1 MTGGRSVVVTG
12 LGAVSALGHGA
23 AETWAAA
30 LEGRTGIA
38 IHAFDPGEH
47 GPDPFTAP
55 AALVPEGYPEACEA
69 ALGRRIVGLLD
80 RFALFSLGPA
90 HEALQQAGLLQHEA
104 LDRRTAVVLGH
115 GQGGFAT
122 MEGAYE
128 RFFGMKAPRVHPYSI
143 PKGMLSAAVSAVTMQ
158 FAIHGPAYATS
169 SACASSAHAILQG
182 AELIR
187 CGAADVAI
195 VGGSEAMC
203 TPGGMSVWL
212 SISAMS
218 KSSCRPFSQGR
229 DGMVLGE
236 GGAILVLEAREH
248 AEARGAEILGEYL
261 AGAATSD
268 AFHLTQPSLEGPC
281 AAMRAA
287 AEGAGLFDEDEVLIS
302 AHGTGTPLNDQN
314 EAMAIGEVFGEAARR
329 HPVIATKSAHAHVLG
344 GSPALQAVIGLQAL
358 KNRIAPPILNFLGP
372 SPDCP
377 LNLVVGEPRPLQARR
392 MLLNAFAF
400 GGLNV
405 ALAFGA

>member
-1 MTGGRSVVVTG
+1 
-12 LGAVSALGHGA
+12 
-23 AETWAAA
+23 
-30 LEGRTGIA
+30 
-38 IHAFDPGEH
+38 
-47 GPDPFTAP
+47 
-55 AALVPEGYPEACEA
+55 
-69 ALGRRIVGLLD
+69 
-80 RFALFSLGPA
+80 
-90 HEALQQAGLLQHEA
+90 
-104 LDRRTAVVLGH
+104 
-115 GQGGFAT
+115 
-122 MEGAYE
+122 
-128 RFFGMKAPRVHPYSI
+128 
-143 PKGMLSAAVSAVTMQ
+143 
-158 FAIHGPAYATS
+158 
-169 SACASSAHAILQG
+169 
-182 AELIR
+182 
-187 CGAADVAI
+187 
-195 VGGSEAMC
+195 
-203 TPGGMSVWL
+203 MSVWL

-218 KSSCRPFSQGR
+218 KFSCRPFSEGR

-248 AEARGAEILGEYL
+248 AEARGAEILGEFL

-287 AEGAGLFDEDEVLIS
+287 AHDAGLFDEDEILIS

-358 KNRIAPPILNFLGP
+358 KYRVAPPILNFLGP

>member
-12 LGAVSALGHGA
+12 LGAVCALGRSA

-30 LEGRTGIA
+30 SEGRSGIA
-38 IHAFDPGEH
+38 VHSFDPGPH
-47 GPDPFTAP
+47 GPPPFTAP
-55 AALVPEGYPEACEA
+55 AALVPDGYPEACEA
-69 ALGRRIVGLLD
+69 ELGRKIVGLLD

-90 HEALQQAGLLQHEA
+90 MEALRQAKLVEHEALG
-104 LDRRTAVVLGH
+104 RRTAVVLGH
-115 GQGGFAT
+115 GQGGFTT
-122 MEGAYE
+122 MDGAFE
-128 RFFGMKAPRVHPYSI
+128 RFYGMQAPRVHPYSI

-158 FAIHGPAYATS
+158 FGIHGPAFATS

-182 AELIR
+182 ATLIR
-187 CGAADVAI
+187 SGAADVAI

-203 TPGGMSVWL
+203 TAGGMSVWL

-218 KSSCRPFSQGR
+218 RTTCRPFSEGR

-236 GGAILVLEAREH
+236 GGAVLVLEAREH
-248 AEARGAEILGEYL
+248 AEARGAEILGEFL
-261 AGAATSD
+261 AGASTSD
-268 AFHLTQPSLEGPC
+268 AFHLTQPSLEGPS
-281 AAMRAA
+281 AAMREAA
-287 AEGAGLFDEDEVLIS
+287 DEAGLFDEEEVLIS

-314 EAMAIGEVFGEAARR
+314 EAAAIGAVFGEAASR

-358 KNRIAPPILNFLGP
+358 KNRLAPPILNYLGP
-372 SPDCP
+372 APDCA
-377 LNLVVGEPRPLQARR
+377 LNLVVGEARPLQARK